1 MSQKVTAD
9 VLPKKVEVSERELQ
23 KIAEGMLNELESDL
37 VPIDHFVPCSS
48 GQIDLLCIDR
58 DVNPI
63 VIEFKAVEGASEE
76 ALIQS
81 LDYASWVDRNADTI
95 MRFVEEKKPGLLEGK
110 GLGDV
115 RIIIVAPDFEAR
127 MLRAAEMVEPDILL
141 RRYICFEHP
150 QIGKWLHYETEYD
163 SRSDKGTPV
172 VPHEYK
178 ADFHFAGN
186 KVKLK
191 PLYDKLL
198 EKLKSE
204 LGDFVPYAKKYY
216 MALQS
221 TYNFAVIHIYSDKI
235 EVGFALEIAEH
246 GDRVKDATNWGWSWL
261 THSVSI
267 RDEKDID
274 DELIGWIKESYRIR
288 S

>member
-1 MSQKVTAD
+1 MSEKRSLGT
-9 VLPKKVEVSERELQ
+9 LPKKIEVSERELQ
-23 KIAEGMLNELESDL
+23 KIAESMLHELEADL
-37 VPIDHFVPCSS
+37 TPIDHFVPCSS
-48 GQIDLLCIDR
+48 GQIDLLCIDK
-58 DVNPI
+58 DTNPV
-63 VIEFKAVEGASEE
+63 VIEFKAVEDASEE

-81 LDYASWVDRNADTI
+81 MDYASWVDRNPDTI
-95 MRFVEEKKPGLLEGK
+95 MRFIEEKKPGLLEGK

-115 RIIIVAPDFEAR
+115 RIIIVAPGFDAR

-150 QIGKWLHYETEYD
+150 QIGRWLHYETEYD

-178 ADFHFAGN
+178 VDFHFAGN
-186 KVKLK
+186 KARFR

-198 EKLKSE
+198 ERLKSE

-216 MALQS
+216 LALQT
-221 TYNFAVIHIYSDKI
+221 TYNFAVIHVYSDRI
-235 EVGFALEIAEH
+235 EVGFALEGSEH
-246 GDRVKDATNWGWSWL
+246 SDRAKDATNWGWSWL

-267 RDEKDID
+267 RDENDID